1 MKRLVIALETQR
13 DLLVRIIDGVLVT
26 LEPLQIELVTLIM
39 GSLSVTLSGFLRII
53 ASLEIL
59 ISFRRQD

>member
-39 GSLSVTLSGFLRII
+39 CSLSVTLSGFLRII